1 MKFKTKTGS
10 EYEIVNHPAGDM
22 IRRIN
27 ASHGKRA
34 DGEWVR
40 LYAHSP
46 INVGWGVMLVMQSL
60 TEYGNDDTGFD
71 EEDETPEQTTR
82 VTSAVDEVWV

>member
-1 MKFKTKTGS
+1 MKFLTTTGS
-10 EYEIVNHPAGDM
+10 EYEIVNHPAGQM

-40 LYAHSP
+40 LYESRVRVNEPA
-46 INVGWGVMLVMQSL
+46 VLVMQSL
-60 TEYGNDDTGFD
+60 SEYGSDDTGFD
-71 EEDETPEQTTR
+71 PCDQAPDVTTR
-82 VTSAVDEVWV
+82 TTSTVIEVWA

>member
-27 ASHGKRA
+27 ASAEKRA

-40 LYAHSP
+40 LYGHSP
-46 INVGWGVMLVMQSL
+46 IEVGHSAVLVMESL
-60 TEYGNDDTGFD
+60 ARYGSDDTGFD
-71 EEDETPEQTTR
+71 QGDEITFQTTR
-82 VTSAVDEVWV
+82 TTSTVDEVWV